1 MLRCSVQKGCVVSA
15 DLYVDLQKVDSG
27 SGFVVDGRSERM
39 TRTVV
44 VAGVGETLGTAL
56 AREFADAGDRVALL
70 ARSPD
75 VVEPEAASIREAGG
89 EAVAVTGDVTDPE
102 SVASAFAAIR
112 DAFGTVDVL
121 VHNAS
126 APGAGDPL
134 DADPDEFA
142 RPWRV
147 RTFGGFL
154 CAREV
159 LPAMRESGG
168 TVLFSGTTLSAEGSA
183 RLPDWS
189 SAAHATRGFARSLA
203 RRYGPDGV
211 HVAYVTIGGTV
222 APPDGHVTEERM
234 DPGRVAAAF
243 RRLAAQDDSAWTH
256 ELDLRPKDRPA

>member
-1 MLRCSVQKGCVVSA
+1 MP
-15 DLYVDLQKVDSG
+15 
-27 SGFVVDGRSERM
+27 
-39 TRTVV
+39 RTVV

-56 AREFADAGDRVALL
+56 AREFADAGDRIALL
-70 ARSPD
+70 ARSAD
-75 VVEPEAASIREAGG
+75 LVESEAANIRESSG
-89 EAVAVTGDVTDPE
+89 EAVAVTGDVTDPDA
-102 SVASAFAAIR
+102 VDSAFAAVR
-112 DAFGTVDVL
+112 DAFGSVDVL
-121 VHNAS
+121 IHNAS

-134 DADPDEFA
+134 DADPAEFA

-154 CAREV
+154 CARAV
-159 LPAMRESGG
+159 LPDMRESGG

-211 HVAYVTIGGTV
+211 HVAYVTVGGTV
-222 APPDGHVTEERM
+222 APPDGHVTEKRM
-234 DPGRVAAAF
+234 NPARVAEAF
-243 RRLAAQDDSAWTH
+243 RHLADQDDSAWTH

>member
-1 MLRCSVQKGCVVSA
+1 MS
-15 DLYVDLQKVDSG
+15 
-27 SGFVVDGRSERM
+27 
-39 TRTVV
+39 RTVV
-44 VAGVGETLGTAL
+44 VAGVGEMLGTAL
-56 AREFADAGDRVALL
+56 AREFAEAGDRVALL

-75 VVEPEAASIREAGG
+75 LVESEAASIRDSGG
-89 EAVAVTGDVTDPE
+89 AAVAVTADVTDPE
-102 SVASAFAAIR
+102 SVESAFAAIR

-159 LPAMRESGG
+159 LPAMCGSGG
-168 TVLFSGTTLSAEGSA
+168 TILFSGTTLSAEGSE

-203 RRYGPDGV
+203 RRYGPEGV
-211 HVAYVTIGGTV
+211 HVAYVTIGGTI
-222 APPDGHVTEERM
+222 APPDGRVTEERM
-234 DPGRVAAAF
+234 DPERVAETF
-243 RRLAAQDDSAWTH
+243 RQLADQGDSAWSH
-256 ELDLRPKDRPA
+256 ELDLRPKERPA

>member
-1 MLRCSVQKGCVVSA
+1 MP
-15 DLYVDLQKVDSG
+15 
-27 SGFVVDGRSERM
+27 
-39 TRTVV
+39 RTVV

-56 AREFADAGDRVALL
+56 AREFADAGDRIALL
-70 ARSPD
+70 ARSAD
-75 VVEPEAASIREAGG
+75 IVESEAANIRESSG
-89 EAVAVTGDVTDPE
+89 EAVAVTGDVTDPDA
-102 SVASAFAAIR
+102 VDSAFAAVR
-112 DAFGTVDVL
+112 DAFGSVDVL
-121 VHNAS
+121 IHNAS

-134 DADPDEFA
+134 DADPAEFA

-154 CAREV
+154 CARAV
-159 LPAMRESGG
+159 LPDMRESGG

-211 HVAYVTIGGTV
+211 HVAYVTVGGTV
-222 APPDGHVTEERM
+222 APPDGHVTEKRM
-234 DPGRVAAAF
+234 NPARVAEAF
-243 RRLAAQDDSAWTH
+243 RHLADQDDSAWTH

>member
-1 MLRCSVQKGCVVSA
+1 VWN
-15 DLYVDLQKVDSG
+15 
-27 SGFVVDGRSERM
+27 
-39 TRTVV
+39 
-44 VAGVGETLGTAL
+44 
-56 AREFADAGDRVALL
+56 
-70 ARSPD
+70 
-75 VVEPEAASIREAGG
+75 
-89 EAVAVTGDVTDPE
+89 
-102 SVASAFAAIR
+102 VASPATSRPSAEPAA
-112 DAFGTVDVL
+112 DVL

-134 DADPDEFA
+134 DADPEEFA

-222 APPDGHVTEERM
+222 APPDGRVTEERM
-234 DPGRVAAAF
+234 DPDRVAETF
-243 RRLAAQDDSAWTH
+243 RRLADQDDSAWTH
-256 ELDLRPKDRPA
+256 ELDFRPKERPA

>member
-1 MLRCSVQKGCVVSA
+1 MP
-15 DLYVDLQKVDSG
+15 
-27 SGFVVDGRSERM
+27 
-39 TRTVV
+39 RTVV

-56 AREFADAGDRVALL
+56 AREFADAGDRIALL
-70 ARSPD
+70 ARSAD
-75 VVEPEAASIREAGG
+75 LVESEAANIRESSG
-89 EAVAVTGDVTDPE
+89 EAVAVTGDVTDPDA
-102 SVASAFAAIR
+102 VDSAFAAVR
-112 DAFGTVDVL
+112 DAFGSVDVL
-121 VHNAS
+121 IHNAS

-134 DADPDEFA
+134 DADPAEFA

-154 CAREV
+154 CARAV
-159 LPAMRESGG
+159 LPDMRESGG

-211 HVAYVTIGGTV
+211 HVVYVTIGGTV
-222 APPDGHVTEERM
+222 APPDGHVTEKRM
-234 DPGRVAAAF
+234 NPARVAEAF
-243 RRLAAQDDSAWTH
+243 RHLADQDDSAWTH

>member
-1 MLRCSVQKGCVVSA
+1 MP
-15 DLYVDLQKVDSG
+15 
-27 SGFVVDGRSERM
+27 
-39 TRTVV
+39 RTVV

-56 AREFADAGDRVALL
+56 TREFAAAGDRVALL

-75 VVEPEAASIREAGG
+75 LVESEAATIRGSGG
-89 EAVAVTGDVTDPE
+89 EAVAVTADVTDPE
-102 SVASAFAAIR
+102 SVAAAFSAIR
-112 DAFGTVDVL
+112 DAFGSVDVL
-121 VHNAS
+121 LHNAS

-168 TVLFSGTTLSAEGSA
+168 TILFSGTTLSAEGSA

-211 HVAYVTIGGTV
+211 HVAYVTVGGTV
-222 APPDGHVTEERM
+222 APPDGHVTEDRM
-234 DPGRVAAAF
+234 DPARVAETF
-243 RRLAAQDDSAWTH
+243 RQLAEQDDSAWTH